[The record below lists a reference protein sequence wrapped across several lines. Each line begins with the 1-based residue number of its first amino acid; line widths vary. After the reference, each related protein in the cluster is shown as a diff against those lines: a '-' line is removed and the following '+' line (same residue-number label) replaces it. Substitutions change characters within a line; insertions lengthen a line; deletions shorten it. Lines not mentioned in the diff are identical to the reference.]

1 MQTSIPTTPS
11 TTTTKV
17 VVATTVALT
26 FITFW
31 QAAAIVL
38 NDLASTMFYIG
49 GITEQAIGKPA
60 PWMVLGVMLF
70 SYAVRS
76 VYMES
81 CGMFV
86 RGGVYIVVKDSIGPT
101 VAKLSVS
108 SLVVDYVLT
117 GPISAVSAGQ
127 YLGRLL
133 NDMAETLH
141 QTWRTDP
148 NTFAVFFSVAVTI
161 YFWYSNIKGVPESSH
176 KALRIMQITT
186 VMVVIILILAPIT
199 LLMRGNAKLPPLPTP
214 SNLHLTN
221 ESLGWLAGTY
231 FAKISFVV
239 IMVSIGHSL
248 LAMSGFETLA
258 QVYREVAYP
267 KLKNLRI
274 TANIVCTYAVVCTG
288 IISLLAVMIIPDSTR
303 SMYYDNMIGGLVMNF
318 AGPEVLKLGFHVFIV
333 IVGVLILAGAVNTSL
348 IGVNGVLNRVAED
361 GVLLDWFRKPHK
373 KFGTT
378 YRILN
383 TMAILQ
389 ILTIL
394 ASRGDVFLLGEA
406 YAFGVVWSFALKALG
421 VLVLRYQ
428 RHDQEYKM
436 GWNIHIA
443 GKEIPIGLGL
453 TTSTLFLV
461 AIANLF
467 SKKIATIYGVSFTIL
482 LYTLFMISERINAR
496 KKLEHRS
503 DLEKFNL
510 DHQSQVSA
518 ATLRARPGCVLVA
531 VRDYHRMHH
540 LQKTLEKTN
549 LRRHDIVVMTV
560 RQLSTGAGE
569 YELRDDQLFA
579 GYEQELF
586 SHVVTLAEKEG
597 KSVELLV
604 VPAVDPFDALVQ
616 TASSLR
622 ASKLV
627 VGVSPRMESDELA
640 HRIGLAW
647 ENQPSPRHPF
657 SLEITQT
664 DRPSTYVNLG
674 PHPPRLWPEDV
685 DLLHNIWL
693 RLTEQEGVGS
703 KLHHRDVVGVALQRL
718 DEELQSAERLRILK
732 QVESAVHR
740 HEGEIEIAA
749 PLSGDA

>member
-1 MQTSIPTTPS
+1 
-11 TTTTKV
+11 
-17 VVATTVALT
+17 
-26 FITFW
+26 
-31 QAAAIVL
+31 
-38 NDLASTMFYIG
+38 
-49 GITEQAIGKPA
+49 
-60 PWMVLGVMLF
+60 
-70 SYAVRS
+70 
-76 VYMES
+76 
-81 CGMFV
+81 
-86 RGGVYIVVKDSIGPT
+86 
-101 VAKLSVS
+101 
-108 SLVVDYVLT
+108 
-117 GPISAVSAGQ
+117 
-127 YLGRLL
+127 
-133 NDMAETLH
+133 
-141 QTWRTDP
+141 
-148 NTFAVFFSVAVTI
+148 
-161 YFWYSNIKGVPESSH
+161 
-176 KALRIMQITT
+176 MQITT
-186 VMVVIILILAPIT
+186 VMVVIILIWAPIT
-199 LLMRGNAKLPPLPTP
+199 LLMRGGAKLPPFPTP

-221 ESLGWLAGTY
+221 ESLGWLGGTY

-288 IISLLAVMIIPDSTR
+288 IISLLAVMIIPDATR
-303 SMYYDNMIGGLVMNF
+303 STYYDNMIGGLVMNF
-318 AGPEVLKLGFHVFIV
+318 AGPEILKLGFHVFIV

-467 SKKIATIYGVSFTIL
+467 SKKIATIYGVTFTIL

-540 LQKTLEKTN
+540 LQKALEKTN

-586 SHVVTLAEKEG
+586 SHVVTMAEKQG

-616 TASSLR
+616 TATSLR

-647 ENQPSPRHPF
+647 EHQPPPRHPF

-718 DEELQSAERLRILK
+718 DEELQSNERLRILK
-732 QVESAVHR
+732 QVEGAVHR

-749 PLSGDA
+749 PMSGDD